1 MHWIISAAGL
11 AILFLVAWGT
21 RRPAPRAYRDA
32 TLDDAL
38 SAHLKALAAE
48 TEGRGRARI
57 RMPRGLL
64 GALERSVRFLNAL
77 PSKDLLP
84 AARWLCDNGRFLQ
97 EEIASLRLA
106 LEGAPRLPR
115 CASGAPR
122 VCLFARELLGHS
134 AAAFDR
140 GRLERAVD
148 AWQSVTPLTVAETAC
163 LPLALRL
170 TLLELLCDSAAQCAN
185 EQRARISAIRLE
197 RLLRRGR
204 ERQALRLF
212 RRNEHESAFLEQL
225 LSQARTGEMSGRT
238 VWLDRYFDRHGL
250 SANGLAESEHAHQA
264 ESCLWVSNAVTSL
277 RAVGR
282 MPWQRV
288 LESLSAVHAALS
300 ADRVYCAMDQESRAY
315 YRGQVSLI
323 ADRTGRPELSV
334 CAGALSLAQGA
345 NEGVRGHVGYY
356 LLDDG
361 CRQLLRY
368 LQARRLPWTG
378 ARAAG
383 LLRLGGWAAL
393 AALLAA
399 AWALGLPGLLWLPFA
414 VVFLCAAQRAAAVVL
429 LRRLRPRSSLHEP
442 GAKARKPGNAP
453 AAH

>member
-11 AILFLVAWGT
+11 AILFLLAWGT

-38 SAHLKALAAE
+38 PAHLKALAAE

-148 AWQSVTPLTVAETAC
+148 AWQSVTP
-163 LPLALRL
+163 
-170 TLLELLCDSAAQCAN
+170 
-185 EQRARISAIRLE
+185 
-197 RLLRRGR
+197 
-204 ERQALRLF
+204 
-212 RRNEHESAFLEQL
+212 
-225 LSQARTGEMSGRT
+225 
-238 VWLDRYFDRHGL
+238 
-250 SANGLAESEHAHQA
+250 
-264 ESCLWVSNAVTSL
+264 
-277 RAVGR
+277 
-282 MPWQRV
+282 
-288 LESLSAVHAALS
+288 
-300 ADRVYCAMDQESRAY
+300 
-315 YRGQVSLI
+315 
-323 ADRTGRPELSV
+323 
-334 CAGALSLAQGA
+334 
-345 NEGVRGHVGYY
+345 
-356 LLDDG
+356 
-361 CRQLLRY
+361 
-368 LQARRLPWTG
+368 
-378 ARAAG
+378 
-383 LLRLGGWAAL
+383 
-393 AALLAA
+393 
-399 AWALGLPGLLWLPFA
+399 
-414 VVFLCAAQRAAAVVL
+414 
-429 LRRLRPRSSLHEP
+429 
-442 GAKARKPGNAP
+442 
-453 AAH
+453 